1 MPALAMAIQLLTQL
15 PGLIAAGIQV
25 KGLIDS
31 TRDTLEKAKA
41 ENRDPTDQEWDA
53 LNKTVEELR
62 KQL

>member
-15 PGLIAAGIQV
+15 PGLIAAGVQV

-31 TRDTLEKAKA
+31 TRGTLEKAQA
-41 ENRDPTDQEWDA
+41 EGRDPTDAEWDA